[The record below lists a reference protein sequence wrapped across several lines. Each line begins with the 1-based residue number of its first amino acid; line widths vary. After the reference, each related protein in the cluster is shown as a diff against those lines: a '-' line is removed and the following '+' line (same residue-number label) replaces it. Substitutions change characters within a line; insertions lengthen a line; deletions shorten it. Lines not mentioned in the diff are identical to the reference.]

1 MKLRPPA
8 RTAAI
13 IVLSFVVL
21 LLVMSAR
28 ALLES
33 RAESARARVALA
45 AGDLDLA
52 IVRLRSSARWY
63 TPYNGY
69 AQSSLERLELLAQQ
83 AEARGE
89 HTRALSAYRSVHA
102 AIQATRSFYT
112 PHKDLLARADRQIA
126 ALMASEPPAR
136 IEHQRSE
143 AERRADYLALLTPH
157 DPDPVGVLL
166 AFVGFVTWVG
176 AAIGFLSWGVDHEGR
191 IQRFAAK
198 RSMLLLLAGW
208 IAFAVGLRIA

>member
-1 MKLRPPA
+1 MRLGPAA
-8 RTAAI
+8 RTVAI
-13 IVLSFVVL
+13 SLLSLIVLM
-21 LLVMSAR
+21 LVMSAR

-33 RAESARARVALA
+33 RAESARASVALA

-63 TPYNGY
+63 TPFNGY

-83 AEARGE
+83 ADARGE
-89 HTRALSAYRSVHA
+89 HARALSAYRSMHA

-112 PHKDLLARADRQIA
+112 PHTELLRRADQHIA

-136 IEHQRSE
+136 IEHHRSE
-143 AERRADYLALLTPH
+143 AERTADYLALLTPH

-191 IQRFAAK
+191 ILRFAAK

>member
-1 MKLRPPA
+1 MRLRQPI
-8 RTAAI
+8 RTVAI
-13 IVLSFVVL
+13 ILLSFVVL

-33 RAESARARVALA
+33 RAESAHASVALG

-52 IVRLRSSARWY
+52 IVRLRASARWY
-63 TPYNGY
+63 TPFNGY
-69 AQSSLERLELLAQQ
+69 ARGSLQRLELLAQQ

-89 HTRALSAYRSVHA
+89 HARALSAYRSVHA

-112 PHKDLLARADRQIA
+112 PHTDILRRADQKIA

-136 IEHQRSE
+136 IEKQRSQ
-143 AERRADYLALLTPH
+143 AERQADYLALLTPH

-191 IQRFAAK
+191 ILRFAAK
-198 RSMLLLLAGW
+198 RSMLFLLAGW